1 MDSKF
6 PIYTDFDDK
15 IWKKELES
23 FVPEKIF
30 DFHTHIW
37 DEKDAAGNQEPDTPL
52 RLNNSLKDL
61 HTWSR
66 TIFPGRKIGY
76 VALPTPLCDIDY
88 VSHNSWVASEVQQMR
103 SGDTPDFLFAET
115 GMLVHPGFSDSYMR
129 QHIQENYVTVLKPYR
144 TFAEDPAEARIKD
157 FFPESQMAIA
167 QDFGLAVVLHLSKR
181 IGPADS
187 ENIRDLAVYSKKYPN
202 IKWVLAHCARAFN
215 SVHLE
220 EVVHQYAKIPTVWVD
235 TSAVNDT
242 YTHALL
248 LQYFDR
254 ERILF
259 GTDNVAAGSW
269 RGKYITFGNGW
280 KAFTEESELEHCD
293 NRCTF
298 VVYEQLRCQKQAAGM
313 LKIESLDIENMFY
326 HNAVKFFQSF
336 S

>member
-6 PIYTDFDDK
+6 PIYTDFDKK
-15 IWKKELES
+15 IWVRELDS

-37 DEKDAAGNQEPDTPL
+37 DEKDAADNQEPDTPL
-52 RLNNSLKDL
+52 RLNNSLKDM
-61 HTWSR
+61 HSWSR

-88 VSHNSWVASEVQQMR
+88 ASHNSWVASEVQEMR
-103 SGDTPDFLFAET
+103 SGETSDFLFAES
-115 GMLVHPGFSDSYMR
+115 GMLVHPDFSDSYLR
-129 QHIQENYVTVLKPYR
+129 QHIQENHVKVLKPYR
-144 TFAEDPAEARIKD
+144 TFAHDPAEARIID
-157 FFPESQMAIA
+157 FFPENQMAA
-167 QDFGLAVVLHLSKR
+167 ANEFGLGIVLHLSKR
-181 IGPADS
+181 AGPADKD
-187 ENIRDLAVYSKKYPN
+187 NINDLQIFAKKYPN

-220 EVVHQYAKIPTVWVD
+220 EAVHQYAKIPTVWVD

-248 LQYFDR
+248 LRYFDR

-313 LKIESLDIENMFY
+313 LKIGSLDIENIFY

>member
-6 PIYTDFDDK
+6 PAYTDFDK
-15 IWKKELES
+15 NIWKKELDS
-23 FVPEKIF
+23 FVPDKLF

-37 DEKDAAGNQEPDTPL
+37 DEKDAADNQDFDTPL
-52 RLNNSLKDL
+52 RMNNSFSDM
-61 HTWSR
+61 HAWSR
-66 TIFPGRKIGY
+66 EIFPGRKMGY
-76 VALPTPLCDIDY
+76 VALPTPLVAIDY
-88 VSHNSWVASEVQQMR
+88 VSHNNWVASEVQDMR
-103 SGDTPDFLFAET
+103 SSGASDFLWAES
-115 GMLVHPGFSDSYMR
+115 GMLVHPDFSNAYLH
-129 QHIQENYVTVLKPYR
+129 QHIQDKQIKVLKPYR
-144 TFAEDPAEARIKD
+144 TFAEHPADARIKD
-157 FFPESQMAIA
+157 FFPEQQMAA
-167 QDFGLAVVLHLSKR
+167 ANDQGSAVVLHLSKR
-181 IGPADS
+181 IGPADT
-187 ENIRDLAVYSKKYPN
+187 ENISDLQRYSKKYPH

-220 EVVHQYAKIPTVWVD
+220 EVVHQYAEMPTVWVD

-248 LQYFDR
+248 LRYFDR

-298 VVYEQLRCQKQAAGM
+298 VVYEQLRCQKQAAKM
-313 LKIESLDIENMFY
+313 LQLGSLDIENIFY
-326 HNAVKFFQSF
+326 RNAVKFFQSF

>member
-6 PIYTDFDDK
+6 PIYTDFDKK
-15 IWKKELES
+15 IWEKELES

-37 DEKDAAGNQEPDTPL
+37 HEKDAADNQEPDSPL
-52 RLNNSLKDL
+52 RMNNSIEDM
-61 HTWSR
+61 HAWSR

-76 VALPTPLCDIDY
+76 AALPTPLKDIDY
-88 VSHNSWVASEVQQMR
+88 ISHNNWVADEVKKVR
-103 SGDTPDFLFAET
+103 AGNLPELLFVES
-115 GMLVHPGFSDSYMR
+115 GMLVHPDFPGSYITKHVHDK
-129 QHIQENYVTVLKPYR
+129 QVTILKPYR
-144 TFAEDPAEARIKD
+144 TFAENPAEARIKD
-157 FFPESQMAIA
+157 YFPEEQMAVA
-167 QDFGLAVVLHLSKR
+167 HELGLAVVLHLSKTT
-181 IGPADS
+181 GPADK
-187 ENIRDLAVYSKKYPN
+187 ENIADLEMYSRKYPN

-220 EVVHQYAKIPTVWVD
+220 EAIHQYAKLPTVWVD

-248 LQYFDR
+248 LRYFDR

-280 KAFTEESELEHCD
+280 KAFSEESELEHCD

-313 LKIESLDIENMFY
+313 LQISSLDIENIFF
-326 HNAVKFFQSF
+326 HNAVTFFQSF

>member
-1 MDSKF
+1 MDNKF
-6 PIYTDFDDK
+6 PKYTDFDKK
-15 IWKKELES
+15 IWEKELDS

-37 DEKDAAGNQEPDTPL
+37 HEKDAADNQEPDSL
-52 RLNNSLKDL
+52 LQMNNSIKDM
-61 HTWSR
+61 HAWSR

-76 VALPTPLCDIDY
+76 TALPTPLCDIDY
-88 VSHNSWVASEVQQMR
+88 TSHNNWVASEVQEMR
-103 SGDTPDFLFAET
+103 SSGAADFLFAEI
-115 GMLVHPGFSDSYMR
+115 GMLVHPDFSESYLQ
-129 QHIQENYVTVLKPYR
+129 QHIKDKKVTVLKPYR
-144 TFAEDPAEARIKD
+144 TFAENPADARIKD

-167 QDFGLAVVLHLSKR
+167 DNFGLAIVLHLSKR
-181 IGPADS
+181 TGPADK
-187 ENIRDLAVYSKKYPN
+187 ENIRDLEVYSKKYPN

-220 EVVHQYAKIPTVWVD
+220 DAIHQYAKIPTVWVD

-248 LQYFDR
+248 LRYFDR

-280 KAFTEESELEHCD
+280 KAFSEESVLEHCD

-298 VVYEQLRCQKQAAGM
+298 VVYEQLRCQKQAARM
-313 LKIESLDIENMFY
+313 LQVSSLDIENIFF